1 MINLVSKKNQISGL
15 ALLVLILTCGTLS
28 AQRVVLI
35 GLDGFSSEA
44 FSKIPH
50 PNIDKL
56 FANGLISLDTRP
68 VMPSVTLPNWTSH
81 LSGAGPEEHGVTNN
95 NWTLAKHELQ
105 AMDSDK
111 EGYFPSIFKVLKEAK
126 PEIKTAFYY
135 NWAELINS
143 MNRKYLDVASFEEKD
158 GYANN
163 YAAAEKFILDNKKS
177 PQLVFLYSVRIDH
190 AGHGFKWMSKEYI
203 DAVIEADKAI
213 GGFVKDLE
221 DNNLV
226 KDTYFLLITDHGGK
240 GTGHGGVSMEEMQIP
255 WAITGP
261 KIKATGVT
269 QIFNSNKNTS
279 RVIAEIF
286 KIKDLPKSWTAVLPD
301 GIFK

>member
-1 MINLVSKKNQISGL
+1 MKSLKIISI
-15 ALLVLILTCGTLS
+15 LLIVFLTSLS
-28 AQRVVLI
+28 NVFGQRVFII

-44 FSKIPH
+44 YRKIPH

-56 FANGLISLDTRP
+56 FAHGLISLDTRP

-81 LSGAGPEEHGVTNN
+81 FSGAGPEEHGVTNN
-95 NWTLAKHELQ
+95 SWVLNKHELQ
-105 AMDSDK
+105 ALDVDG
-111 EGYFPSIFKVLKEAK
+111 EGYFPSIFKVLKDAR
-126 PEIKTAFYY
+126 PAVKTAFYY

-143 MNRKYLDVASFEEKD
+143 MNKKYLDVASFEEKD
-158 GYANN
+158 GFVNN
-163 YAAAEKFILDNKKS
+163 YKSAEQFILDNKKS

-190 AGHGFKWMSKEYI
+190 AGHGFKWMSNEYI
-203 DAVIEADKAI
+203 DAVKEADQAI
-213 GGFVKDLE
+213 GEFVKKLEVNDLA
-221 DNNLV
+221 

-261 KIKATGVT
+261 KIKKTGIT
-269 QIFNSNKNTS
+269 QIYNSNKNTS

-286 KIKDLPKSWTAVLPD
+286 GVESFPKSWTAILPE